1 MNTFDEWLEKVI
13 NGLREAGRSKRQIE
27 KFRKKY
33 RASSRACFAQG
44 LTPEAACDIELKLER
59 L

>member
-13 NGLREAGRSKRQIE
+13 DGLREAGRSKRQIE
-27 KFRKKY
+27 KFRKTH
-33 RASSRACFAQG
+33 RASSRMYFAQR